1 MKKDDNAKNYLL
13 LDAHSTPVAKVA
25 VSNMDTE
32 RWIIKVQE
40 WKRKLRME
48 STIVQLL
55 PMDRE
60 DIGILART
68 IECRGDVIEV
78 EKIREEDGKNMRQN
92 LRMPIS
98 FKSHMYPVSG
108 SWVGRRDI
116 IGKDLSSGGVAFY
129 CKEPLYKGEIVEV
142 VIPVTGAPL
151 ILRLEVLRGHFMEED
166 AIYFFAGRFVE
177 ICNDEES
184 QVRETVFSI
193 QLERRALDREK

>member
-1 MKKDDNAKNYLL
+1 MKKGDNGKNYLL
-13 LDAHSTPVAKVA
+13 LDAHSTPVAKVS
-25 VSNMDTE
+25 VSDTE
-32 RWIIKVQE
+32 TDQWTVKVLE
-40 WKRKLRME
+40 WKRKLMMDNV
-48 STIVQLL
+48 IVQLVPL
-55 PMDRE
+55 DSE
-60 DIGILART
+60 DIGILARAHS
-68 IECRGDVIEV
+68 CRGDRIEI
-78 EKIREEDGKNMRQN
+78 EKIREEDGKHMRQN

-166 AIYFFAGRFVE
+166 AIYFFAGRFVD